1 MGGASFAFNP
11 DELFTRAKNQS
22 STPTEGCVL
31 HQSNTAQ
38 HPEGYLPQLGAEIK
52 AISWTPQVYL
62 PSTVQIVYIQ

>member
-22 STPTEGCVL
+22 STPTAVCVL
-31 HQSNTAQ
+31 HKQTRHNV
-38 HPEGYLPQLGAEIK
+38 LRAEIK
-52 AISWTPQVYL
+52 AISWAPQVHL